1 MMKIVDDWIPSVH
14 LCHRHQSESVRAR
27 WIQQLRH
34 VCEQADTNSPIR
46 AIRDEQGNA
55 VYAIHYPG
63 RLVCIG
69 GFSYANHPPSPADQ
83 GIVAGQLRKLV
94 FGLSEN
100 VEIVQAVLYESE
112 HSAEAIHDRQETLR
126 QSGFRPLATLLQ
138 MERIESSFDSSPSC
152 DSEGSL
158 SFEPWSQA
166 LEKDFESCVDGTYE
180 NTLDVPELNGVRSVS
195 STLAG
200 YAAAI
205 AGDSRPWWLVRRGD
219 KTSGCLLLCSH
230 GSDTVELVYVGLLP
244 DFRNRGLSREI
255 LRFAH
260 RWAQDYGAKR
270 VVLAVD
276 QRNGP
281 AIQAYLSFGYETIGK
296 AIAWFWNPK
305 L

>member
-14 LCHRHQSESVRAR
+14 LCHRHQAESVRAR
-27 WIQQLRH
+27 WIQQLRN
-34 VCEQADTNSPIR
+34 VCEQADTTSPIR
-46 AIRDEQGNA
+46 AIRDQQGNA

-69 GFSYANHPPSPADQ
+69 GFSYANHPPSHVDQ

-94 FGLSEN
+94 SCLSEN

-112 HSAEAIHDRQETLR
+112 HSAEAINDRQETLR
-126 QSGFRPLATLLQ
+126 LSGFRPLATLLQ
-138 MERIESSFDSSPSC
+138 MERVGSFLNSSPSC
-152 DSEGSL
+152 DLEGSL
-158 SFEPWSQA
+158 SFEPWSEA
-166 LEKDFESCVDGTYE
+166 LEKDFESCIDGTYE
-180 NTLDVPELNGVRSVS
+180 NTLDVPELNGIRSVS

-205 AGDSRPWWLVRRGD
+205 AGESRPWWLVRRGD
-219 KTSGCLLLCSH
+219 KTAGCLLLCPH
-230 GSDTVELVYVGLLP
+230 GSETVELVYVGLLP

-260 RWAQDYGAKR
+260 RWTQTSGAKR

-276 QRNGP
+276 QQNDP
-281 AIQAYLSFGYETIGK
+281 AIRAYASFGYATIGK
-296 AIAWFWNPK
+296 AIAWFWSPK